1 MAKIQWGVYAYCD
14 WRKSKLDNANNFDP
28 IIYEADIERCDCLTK
43 VNLCHALCSFIPEIT
58 KVKDGSAYPGATLYQ
73 MIVSIQCHL
82 VENGLNWKLIDGT
95 EFAKVK
101 TVLDNVMK
109 EHAQNNIGTVKRQAN
124 VITYEYENMLWDKNI
139 LGKQNPDQLRQTV
152 MFLIG
157 INCGLRAGDEHHDLC

>member
-1 MAKIQWGVYAYCD
+1 MAKIQWGVCAYCD

-43 VNLCHALCSFIPEIT
+43 VNLCHALCSFIPKIT
-58 KVKDGSAYPGATLYQ
+58 KVKDGSADPGATLYQ
-73 MIVSIQCHL
+73 MIVSIQRHL

-109 EHAQNNIGTVKRQAN
+109 ECAQNNIGTVKRQAN
-124 VITYEYENMLWDKNI
+124 VITYE
-139 LGKQNPDQLRQTV
+139 
-152 MFLIG
+152 
-157 INCGLRAGDEHHDLC
+157 